1 MKKSLFW
8 LLALVLSPV
17 AVLVVITP
25 MDSQKQYIF
34 GLLSIGILF
43 LMGFSK
49 RRSVSVIM
57 VVTSLLMSTR
67 YMYFRLTQTLHFN
80 SSIEAI
86 LGMGLF
92 LAEVYIWV
100 MLLLN
105 YLQTVWPLKRGIV
118 PLPDDMSKWPTVD
131 IYIPSYNEPLEVV
144 RDTVLAAQCID
155 YPKDKMKIYLLDDGK
170 RSEFAVFAADVGVG
184 YITRNDNKHAKA
196 GNLNHA
202 LTLTQGELICV
213 FDCDHVATRV
223 FLQATVGGFLKDPM
237 LALVQTPHYFY
248 SPDPFERNLSVGRN
262 IPNEGMLFYGPIQ
275 QGNDNWN
282 ATFFCGSCAVI
293 RREALAQIGGFAV
306 ETVTEDAHTALKF
319 QRLGWKSAFLDIPL
333 AAGLATERLVVHV
346 IQRTRWARGM
356 TQIFRVDNPLFG
368 RGLTF
373 QQRLCYLSAMLYY
386 QFALPRVVFVTAP
399 LAYLLF
405 NLNIIYSSASL
416 IVSYALPHLFLAIYV
431 GSRMNG
437 RYRYSFWGEI
447 YDIVLAFHL
456 VLPTLVTMIFPK
468 RGKFNVTDKGGL
480 LDVGYFDFTVVRP
493 HLVVACLL
501 ALGVVVGIVRAIG
514 HDYFGSDP
522 NVIALNVGW
531 GIYSLIFLLAAIAV
545 ARETRQVRKTIRID
559 VDIPVVIHYAS
570 GIVSR
575 SHTADLS
582 MGVLPVT
589 KEQLGKKIRAQLP
602 IDPLYITDFNRVRL
616 EFVGHYRDVCENPA
630 SSTLWLDV
638 GRESYLDLTYQSLK
652 VNNDLS
658 HFPVPFYDPR
668 DNRPLKLPMIFPGSP
683 AVTQQQAAAI
693 VASWFGS
700 KAGWRGQQFPVYFNE
715 LPDRNA
721 IVFATNDKRP
731 DFLRDHPPVKAPTIE
746 MIDNP
751 NDPYVKLL
759 VIFGRD
765 DNDLLLAAKGIA
777 QGNILFRGSSVTV
790 DGIKTLQPRQPYDA
804 PNWVR
809 TDRSVT
815 FAELKTYEQQLQS
828 SGLVP
833 DAITVALNLPPDL
846 YLLRANGIDMDL
858 KYRYTMP
865 PVKDSSRMDI
875 SLNDQFL
882 QSFSLNSSQDV
893 NKLILRLPVLQGL
906 LDGKSEVT
914 IPALRLGAV
923 NQLRFDFQYMNPMP
937 GGSIDNCI
945 TFQPVQNHVVI
956 GDDSTIDFSKYY
968 HFIALPDLRVFANAG
983 FPYSRMADLSDTLV
997 VVPKAPTQ
1005 GQVATLLQAL
1015 GGIGSQ
1021 TGLAAINLQMT
1032 DDGNQIKNKDA
1043 DLLLIGAIPSSLKD
1057 DTKINLLVEA
1067 TKSWVKMPMRHYD
1080 LASIYPDDEARTPNT
1095 RTDIT
1100 SSGPMAAVI
1109 GFQSPYNDQRSVV
1122 ALLAD
1127 SPRGNE
1133 LLTNALNDSGK
1144 RAAMFGSVAVIRESG
1159 VNSLR
1164 VGDIYYVGHLP
1175 WFERIWFALSNHPI
1189 LLAIFAAISIV
1200 LLAWVLWRMLRII
1213 SRRRLSL
1220 DDE

>member
-468 RGKFNVTDKGGL
+468 RGKFNVTAKGGL
-480 LDVGYFDFTVVRP
+480 VEEEYVDWVISRPYIYLVLLNLVG
-493 HLVVACLL
+493 VA
-501 ALGVVVGIVRAIG
+501 VGIWRFMYGPENEILTVWVSIVWVFYNLIILGGAVAVSVESKQVRRS
-514 HDYFGSDP
+514 HRVEMSMP
-522 NVIALNVGW
+522 
-531 GIYSLIFLLAAIAV
+531 AAIAREDGHLFSCNV
-545 ARETRQVRKTIRID
+545 HDYSDGGLGIKINGDAQVLEGQNAR
-559 VDIPVVIHYAS
+559 
-570 GIVSR
+570 
-575 SHTADLS
+575 L
-582 MGVLPVT
+582 L
-589 KEQLGKKIRAQLP
+589 
-602 IDPLYITDFNRVRL
+602 
-616 EFVGHYRDVCENPA
+616 
-630 SSTLWLDV
+630 
-638 GRESYLDLTYQSLK
+638 LK
-652 VNNDLS
+652 
-658 HFPVPFYDPR
+658 
-668 DNRPLKLPMIFPGSP
+668 
-683 AVTQQQAAAI
+683 
-693 VASWFGS
+693 
-700 KAGWRGQQFPVYFNE
+700 RGQQEYAFPVRVARVNGSE
-715 LPDRNA
+715 VGLQLLPLTNQQHIDFVQCTFARA
-721 IVFATNDKRP
+721 DTWALWQDSFPEDKPMESLLDILKLGFRGYRHLAEFSPPSVKVVFRALTSLVAWIASFVPRRP
-731 DFLRDHPPVKAPTIE
+731 ERAAPTLSA
-746 MIDNP
+746 
-751 NDPYVKLL
+751 DP
-759 VIFGRD
+759 
-765 DNDLLLAAKGIA
+765 AMA
-777 QGNILFRGSSVTV
+777 Q
-790 DGIKTLQPRQPYDA
+790 Q
-804 PNWVR
+804 
-809 TDRSVT
+809 
-815 FAELKTYEQQLQS
+815 
-828 SGLVP
+828 
-833 DAITVALNLPPDL
+833 
-846 YLLRANGIDMDL
+846 
-858 KYRYTMP
+858 
-865 PVKDSSRMDI
+865 
-875 SLNDQFL
+875 
-882 QSFSLNSSQDV
+882 
-893 NKLILRLPVLQGL
+893 
-906 LDGKSEVT
+906 
-914 IPALRLGAV
+914 
-923 NQLRFDFQYMNPMP
+923 
-937 GGSIDNCI
+937 
-945 TFQPVQNHVVI
+945 
-956 GDDSTIDFSKYY
+956 
-968 HFIALPDLRVFANAG
+968 
-983 FPYSRMADLSDTLV
+983 
-997 VVPKAPTQ
+997 
-1005 GQVATLLQAL
+1005 
-1015 GGIGSQ
+1015 
-1021 TGLAAINLQMT
+1021 
-1032 DDGNQIKNKDA
+1032 
-1043 DLLLIGAIPSSLKD
+1043 
-1057 DTKINLLVEA
+1057 
-1067 TKSWVKMPMRHYD
+1067 
-1080 LASIYPDDEARTPNT
+1080 
-1095 RTDIT
+1095 
-1100 SSGPMAAVI
+1100 
-1109 GFQSPYNDQRSVV
+1109 
-1122 ALLAD
+1122 
-1127 SPRGNE
+1127 
-1133 LLTNALNDSGK
+1133 
-1144 RAAMFGSVAVIRESG
+1144 
-1159 VNSLR
+1159 
-1164 VGDIYYVGHLP
+1164 
-1175 WFERIWFALSNHPI
+1175 
-1189 LLAIFAAISIV
+1189 
-1200 LLAWVLWRMLRII
+1200 
-1213 SRRRLSL
+1213 
-1220 DDE
+1220 

>member
-501 ALGVVVGIVRAIG
+501 ALGVIV
-514 HDYFGSDP
+514 
-522 NVIALNVGW
+522 
-531 GIYSLIFLLAAIAV
+531 
-545 ARETRQVRKTIRID
+545 
-559 VDIPVVIHYAS
+559 

-582 MGVLPVT
+582 MG
-589 KEQLGKKIRAQLP
+589 GC
-602 IDPLYITDFNRVRL
+602 RV
-616 EFVGHYRDVCENPA
+616 VAP
-630 SSTLWLDV
+630 
-638 GRESYLDLTYQSLK
+638 
-652 VNNDLS
+652 
-658 HFPVPFYDPR
+658 
-668 DNRPLKLPMIFPGSP
+668 DNRHLEDDIEE
-683 AVTQQQAAAI
+683 I
-693 VASWFGS
+693 
-700 KAGWRGQQFPVYFNE
+700 E
-715 LPDRNA
+715 L
-721 IVFATNDKRP
+721 I
-731 DFLRDHPPVKAPTIE
+731 
-746 MIDNP
+746 
-751 NDPYVKLL
+751 
-759 VIFGRD
+759 
-765 DNDLLLAAKGIA
+765 
-777 QGNILFRGSSVTV
+777 
-790 DGIKTLQPRQPYDA
+790 
-804 PNWVR
+804 
-809 TDRSVT
+809 
-815 FAELKTYEQQLQS
+815 LQS
-828 SGLVP
+828 G
-833 DAITVALNLPPDL
+833 
-846 YLLRANGIDMDL
+846 
-858 KYRYTMP
+858 
-865 PVKDSSRMDI
+865 
-875 SLNDQFL
+875 
-882 QSFSLNSSQDV
+882 
-893 NKLILRLPVLQGL
+893 
-906 LDGKSEVT
+906 
-914 IPALRLGAV
+914 
-923 NQLRFDFQYMNPMP
+923 
-937 GGSIDNCI
+937 
-945 TFQPVQNHVVI
+945 
-956 GDDSTIDFSKYY
+956 
-968 HFIALPDLRVFANAG
+968 
-983 FPYSRMADLSDTLV
+983 
-997 VVPKAPTQ
+997 
-1005 GQVATLLQAL
+1005 
-1015 GGIGSQ
+1015 
-1021 TGLAAINLQMT
+1021 
-1032 DDGNQIKNKDA
+1032 
-1043 DLLLIGAIPSSLKD
+1043 
-1057 DTKINLLVEA
+1057 
-1067 TKSWVKMPMRHYD
+1067 
-1080 LASIYPDDEARTPNT
+1080 
-1095 RTDIT
+1095 
-1100 SSGPMAAVI
+1100 
-1109 GFQSPYNDQRSVV
+1109 
-1122 ALLAD
+1122 
-1127 SPRGNE
+1127 
-1133 LLTNALNDSGK
+1133 
-1144 RAAMFGSVAVIRESG
+1144 
-1159 VNSLR
+1159 
-1164 VGDIYYVGHLP
+1164 
-1175 WFERIWFALSNHPI
+1175 
-1189 LLAIFAAISIV
+1189 AISIPAQLV
-1200 LLAWVLWRMLRII
+1200 TSDERFLRLKFDEDIPL
-1213 SRRRLSL
+1213 SRRRELVRVVLARADAWINPPRPQDNPFRSFFTIL
-1220 DDE
+1220 RCVFELFWLTWKTRRSQRNRATVAKTAQEDGTL